1 MNSHLESPS
10 RWTPPGCEVLGIRLV
25 WMATFPDSHCPHS
38 RWPALNPLLFSYRQP
53 WFYGWGFNL
62 PRGQA
67 LLEKWNLIPEGV
79 DVLITHGPPLGKT
92 HLPPPR
98 ALGPGCLLVLGG
110 HRALGAGARGCRA
123 CPGSCQRVL
132 GHQSPPCR
140 SHFLST
146 YCVLGAPRVNSW
158 TAHSQVVRSDS
169 AAPFT
174 QVGTVELRGV
184 KDLSPGG

>member
-25 WMATFPDSHCPHS
+25 RMATFPDSHCPHS
-38 RWPALNPLLFSYRQP
+38 QWPALNPLLFSYRQP

-98 ALGPGCLLVLGG
+98 ALGPRCLLVLGG
-110 HRALGAGARGCRA
+110 HRALGAGARGHWA

-146 YCVLGAPRVNSW
+146 YCVLGAPRVTSW